1 MKAASTALRQHL
13 AARVSCSRGR
23 AGFSLL
29 EMVTVMALYGILL
42 SLLMMTLIGIF
53 HVEQSSRAALD
64 GLGWQAVL
72 ADQFRDDVSQALAAP
87 QHWQGHTAGPACL
100 ILEMSDKRH
109 VVYLWEDSQLF
120 RLEGGA
126 GGKSR
131 KVPLPGKGKGT
142 VTFSRAGPKERL
154 LTLRM
159 VEPASRPGKESIL
172 DVTAAQGGDRR

>member
-1 MKAASTALRQHL
+1 MKAARSARRQHL
-13 AARVSCSRGR
+13 AARVLWSRSR

-53 HVEQSSRAALD
+53 RVEHGSRAALD
-64 GLGWQAVL
+64 RLGWQAVL
-72 ADQFRDDVSQALAAP
+72 ADQFRDDVSGALAAP
-87 QHWQGHTAGPACL
+87 EHWQGHTAGPACL

-109 VVYLWEDSQLF
+109 VVYLWEDSQLL
-120 RLEGGA
+120 RLEEG
-126 GGKSR
+126 GGKSS
-131 KVPLPGKGKGT
+131 KVPMPGKDKGT

-159 VEPASRPGKESIL
+159 VEPGSRAGKESIL

>member
-1 MKAASTALRQHL
+1 MR
-13 AARVSCSRGR
+13 AARTAQRQYLAGQSRSR
-23 AGFSLL
+23 SRCGFSLL
-29 EMVTVMALYGILL
+29 EMVAVMSLYAILL
-42 SLLMMTLIGIF
+42 SLLMMTLVGIF
-53 HVEQSSRAALD
+53 HVEHGSRAALD
-64 GLGWQAVL
+64 RLGWQAVL
-72 ADQFRDDVSQALAAP
+72 ADQFRDDVSGALAAP

-120 RLEGGA
+120 RVEEGA
-126 GGKSR
+126 GGKSK

-159 VEPASRPGKESIL
+159 VEPASRPGKDPIL